1 MSYNHRP
8 LSPGGRRLANP
19 ARASDNALTSDAYY
33 AQRHTSYASPR
44 NSTGVIP
51 ISTQTFI
58 NVPPPQPS
66 ASSSR
71 LHVDSYSGRPRRSSH
86 ADQTRGSTISSSTSA
101 LPSRTRPIVQQDVAR
116 PASPPKVVPRDIYIT
131 PGTSQ
136 EPRVSTTTHKKLYSV
151 DTDGSAKLV
160 ADVNIPASGAERHH
174 RRKESTE
181 RSGYRTTGVERERE
195 RGRRGATYHTNGS
208 HNRPRDKSIDDEDA
222 YSYTDPAS
230 MYRDTEPR
238 WRDVQRPRRGSV
250 DRGGAT
256 SRERPVSLIDPSYGQ
271 RQSAKE
277 SGGPPPSTRGWDKIN
292 DNFGRTNSVRD
303 APRAVAQSP
312 TRGRHAGY
320 ADYGESGD
328 AIYGAPRNGSVEG
341 RRTTIHNYD
350 SSYDYTREPRASSR
364 RHSVTR
370 RPDQSVERRGFGIN
384 PNLRDDS
391 QTRYAR
397 GSDESSDRPV
407 YRDSGYAEPVR
418 RETAP
423 QPYTSH
429 PLDNARFEQDKRDRD
444 YAPRMQA
451 EERERPRERDVRE
464 HAPKLPARRED
475 ERGYDRDYERRDHD
489 QMTER
494 ERERE
499 RFMQPPPDRRED
511 RKDDRERHHVRRDTD
526 REREYGRKKDKED
539 ASRLGGEAVSKPSLS
554 QAATGGLAG
563 AAAAFGL
570 TGLLNKVTSDK
581 RDKDKDRDD
590 PRSYGEK
597 ERDRSRDPRAE
608 RDRDRERDRADRYDD
623 ERPRYRDDRDRRDNG
638 RAASD
643 EETYGRDRERD
654 RGQRD
659 NDRGLGFAFEAP
671 PEPSRTAPP
680 PTNDRRQ
687 GPYPPPERQ
696 SGERPPESAE
706 RLAPGPAPERP
717 ASRQADRG
725 HTRPEAE
732 RVRDSDSEGKGA
744 RSEVPAGAVSAEED
758 YRRRM
763 EQVQRELGVA
773 PTPHRAEDVNPDRE
787 RRRREREQRQ
797 REREVRNGGPQAP
810 YPDTSST
817 SPPSAARRSFERD
830 DESNVTAS
838 NASIMPDLHRK
849 PSILDRPM
857 TDEPVQIIDNSQ
869 SDKRENRVRIV
880 DPPTEQEDKKPKGI
894 LKKPTEKF
902 PEDNNAIREGVAPL
916 KDATK
921 KGIPPGARWT
931 KIDRRLVNPEALE
944 AAQERFEERL
954 DCVIVLRVLTKEE
967 IQKLA
972 DKTRDIRGKHHRS
985 HFQSPGSTTDYYG
998 TSPDQSIV
1006 DGAHGTDDF
1015 HKPASRSGTPP
1026 HLEHVYQQ
1034 LALNPPPLADFIDTR
1049 VHAGR
1054 EEARSDREAQGAPA
1068 RHRAHTTSSARD
1080 KRYEEERQERKA
1092 AARKSARNRE
1102 RSERDE
1108 YEHSD
1113 SEDEFKE
1120 KTPRMLEAPSTGGA
1134 SEADFIRENQRRH
1147 ERERDAE
1154 PNYMSG
1160 GLGVRDD
1167 RRREESR
1174 SRY

>member
-1 MSYNHRP
+1 GKPKTSAYAGRLTPTTNTVFKRARPGSISLQLPRVKPIAQLTMSYNHRP
-8 LSPGGRRLANP
+8 PSPGGRRLANP
-19 ARASDNALTSDAYY
+19 ARASDNTLTSDGYY
-33 AQRHTSYASPR
+33 TQRHNSYASPR

-58 NVPPPQPS
+58 NVPPSQT
-66 ASSSR
+66 SSTSR
-71 LHVDSYSGRPRRSSH
+71 LHLDSYSGRPRRSSH

-101 LPSRTRPIVQQDVAR
+101 LPSRTRPIVQQEVAR
-116 PASPPKVVPRDIYIT
+116 PASPTKVTPRDIYIT

-160 ADVNIPASGAERHH
+160 ADVNIPASGERHH

-181 RSGYRTTGVERERE
+181 RSGYRTSGVDRERE
-195 RGRRGATYHTNGS
+195 RGRRAATYHTNGS

-238 WRDVQRPRRGSV
+238 WREVQRPRRGSV

-256 SRERPVSLIDPSYGQ
+256 SRERPVSMIDPSYGQ
-271 RQSAKE
+271 RQPAKE

-303 APRAVAQSP
+303 TPRTVAQSP

-320 ADYGESGD
+320 ADYGDSSD
-328 AIYGAPRNGSVEG
+328 AIYTVPRNGSVEG

-350 SSYDYTREPRASSR
+350 SNYDYTREPRASSR

-391 QTRYAR
+391 QTRYGR
-397 GSDESSDRPV
+397 GSDENFDRPG

-429 PLDNARFEQDKRDRD
+429 HHDNTRFEQEKRDRE
-444 YAPRMQA
+444 YAPRMQV
-451 EERERPRERDVRE
+451 EERDRPRERDGRE
-464 HAPKLPARRED
+464 HAPKPPARRED
-475 ERGYDRDYERRDHD
+475 ERGYDRDYERRDHE

-526 REREYGRKKDKED
+526 RDRDYGRKKDKED
-539 ASRLGGEAVSKPSLS
+539 SSRQGGETVSKPSLS

-570 TGLLNKVTSDK
+570 TGLLNKVASDK

-590 PRSYGEK
+590 PRSYGER

-608 RDRDRERDRADRYDD
+608 RDRERERDRTDRYDD
-623 ERPRYRDDRDRRDNG
+623 ERPRYRDDRDRRDAA

-643 EETYGRDRERD
+643 EDTYGRDRERD
-654 RGQRD
+654 RGQRES
-659 NDRGLGFAFEAP
+659 DRGLGFAFEAP
-671 PEPSRTAPP
+671 PEPPRTAPP
-680 PTNDRRQ
+680 PTNERQQ
-687 GPYPPPERQ
+687 GPYPPPDRP
-696 SGERPPESAE
+696 SGERPAE
-706 RLAPGPAPERP
+706 GSDRLAPAAVPERP
-717 ASRQADRG
+717 ASRQADRS
-725 HTRPEAE
+725 HTRPETD
-732 RVRDSDSEGKGA
+732 RMRDSDSEGKPA
-744 RSEVPAGAVSAEED
+744 RSEMPAPAVSAEED

-763 EQVQRELGVA
+763 EQIQRELGVA
-773 PTPHRAEDVNPDRE
+773 PAPQRAEDVDSDRE
-787 RRRREREQRQ
+787 RRRRDREQRQ
-797 REREVRNGGPQAP
+797 RERELRNGGSQAP
-810 YPDTSST
+810 YPDSSST
-817 SPPSAARRSFERD
+817 STAAPPPSATRRSFERD
-830 DESNVTAS
+830 DESNVAAS
-838 NASIMPDLHRK
+838 NASTVPDLNRK
-849 PSILDRPM
+849 PSILDRPMM

-880 DPPTEQEDKKPKGI
+880 DPPTEQEDRKPKGI

-972 DKTRDIRGKHHRS
+972 DKTRDIR
-985 HFQSPGSTTDYYG
+985 
-998 TSPDQSIV
+998 
-1006 DGAHGTDDF
+1006 
-1015 HKPASRSGTPP
+1015 
-1026 HLEHVYQQ
+1026 
-1034 LALNPPPLADFIDTR
+1034 
-1049 VHAGR
+1049 
-1054 EEARSDREAQGAPA
+1054 
-1068 RHRAHTTSSARD
+1068 D

-1092 AARKSARNRE
+1092 AARKSSRNRD
-1102 RSERDE
+1102 RFERDE
-1108 YEHSD
+1108 YEYSD

-1120 KTPRMLEAPSTGGA
+1120 KAPRMLEAPSTAGA

-1147 ERERDAE
+1147 ERNRDAE

-1160 GLGVRDD
+1160 GLGVRDE